1 MNYLSPKSDVAFKKL
16 FGNIAHKN
24 ILISFLNSVLNRPEN
39 LKIIDVII
47 NDPANTPDRPS
58 SKYSI
63 VDLRCTD
70 QDQNQY
76 IVEMQVIDQKDYGVR
91 AQYYAAIALARQLNS
106 GEKYNQLVPVIF
118 VGILDFNL
126 FNHKN
131 YLSHQ
136 LILDSET
143 HAHELKHL
151 EFHFIELTKFTKTET
166 QLNNILDKWVY
177 FLKNAEVLQKVPSTL
192 QETEFID
199 AFDIL
204 AKSNWSNKELLE
216 YDQYLDIWRSETSR
230 IESALADGKTIG
242 KEEGKNEEKI
252 EIANAMLL
260 NGFEIST
267 ITKITG
273 LSLEQVQKL
282 KP

>member
-24 ILISFLNSVLNRPEN
+24 ILISFLNSVLKQPEN

-76 IVEMQVIDQKDYGVR
+76 IVEMQVIDQKDYGIR

-166 QLNNILDKWVY
+166 QLDNILDKWVY

-230 IESALADGKTIG
+230 IEGARADGKTIG